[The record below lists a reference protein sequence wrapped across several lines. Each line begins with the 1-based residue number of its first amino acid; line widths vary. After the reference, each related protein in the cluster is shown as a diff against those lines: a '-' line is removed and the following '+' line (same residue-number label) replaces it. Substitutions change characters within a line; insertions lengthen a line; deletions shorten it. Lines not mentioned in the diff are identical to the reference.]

1 MAITKAHVESG
12 DVISASLMNYI
23 LDQLEQI
30 QGGTPT
36 DLEDLKRRLL
46 ALELWKGTADTQVG
60 KIGSIELNLSQTM
73 SDVGKLLDLP
83 KKVSDLRTDLETLTG
98 RVRTLETQIQAA
110 GKVRINGF
118 DPPEM
123 IPVGQVLTI
132 LGNGFKPTLSE
143 NLVFINDTPI
153 YNFRL
158 DSDSSRL
165 KIVVPN
171 PLHGVTPT
179 AGGTAVNIRV
189 SNNDGDATL
198 PFKVT
203 TAITTTGTAPKIT
216 TVVDLNPSTGQS
228 TGILH
233 PGHTGRVTGEG
244 LGSDQN
250 PAQPT
255 FRIIYKTP
263 TGPVSYPLQIGFA
276 GGSQVDFTVPDIRE
290 APATGNFDAILEV
303 ARGNFVPALAQVT
316 MTRVP

>member
-1 MAITKAHVESG
+1 MVSAKTRVQSG
-12 DVISASLMNYI
+12 DVISATLMNDI
-23 LDQLEQI
+23 LDQLEKI

-36 DLEDLKRRLL
+36 DLAQLLSRLQQL
-46 ALELWKGTADTQVG
+46 ESWKATVDPAVGKVNGIDARLSVAESSLTSLSSLPGNVASVQQSLVALAARVTALEGQM
-60 KIGSIELNLSQTM
+60 QT
-73 SDVGKLLDLP
+73 
-83 KKVSDLRTDLETLTG
+83 
-98 RVRTLETQIQAA
+98 A

-165 KIVVPN
+165 KILVPN
-171 PLHGVTPT
+171 PIHGVTPT
-179 AGGTAVNIRV
+179 AGGTPINIRV

-198 PFKVT
+198 PYKVT
-203 TAITTTGTAPKIT
+203 PVLTVTGTAPRIT
-216 TVVDLNPSTGQS
+216 NVVDFNPSTGQT
-228 TGILH
+228 TGLLH
-233 PGHTGRVTGEG
+233 TGHTGRVTGDG

-250 PAQPT
+250 PAQPVL
-255 FRIIYKTP
+255 RIIYKTP
-263 TGPVSYPLQIGFA
+263 TGPASYTAQINNAF
-276 GGSQVDFTVPDIRE
+276 GSQLEFSVPDIRE
-290 APATGNFDAILEV
+290 APPTDPFNAILEV
-303 ARGNFVPALAQVT
+303 ARGNFVPAQAQVT